1 MKIIKSLCFFL
12 CFVVLSGICFFNT
25 NINCSQTFT
34 FAHQDE
40 NNTIYNEI
48 DSYLADAFAKAHFPA
63 MSITIVNK
71 ENVLLSK
78 TYGDC
83 KSSDTPFLLGSV
95 SKSFTALCIMQ
106 LVERGK
112 IDLNAPISTYLSK
125 SNTNNAITVR
135 QLLNHT
141 SGLGEHQNL
150 GNYKIVNKQGEHSYA
165 NVNYSLLGKII
176 EVVSEL
182 SYEDYISERIF
193 EPLSMSK
200 SAATYEKAKDNG
212 LIDTYENW
220 FGSNIKTAP
229 KFPKSN
235 DAWISTSAGY
245 LSSST
250 ADLGKYLQMYL
261 RGGQSIISSDSINK
275 MFYENVEVQAN
286 IPYKYGMGWTLTN
299 EPLKQPALRHSGL
312 VETGMATIYILP
324 ESEIGIAI
332 AVNTNDY
339 FVGKDL
345 MDRIDWSVILMLTG
359 DKPNQ
364 ITANEYVTR
373 HFLYDL
379 AYFVVFAI
387 SILPL
392 CLIIM
397 YKKRLTTGKLR
408 VKISILIL
416 LHLILPIFIL
426 LIPQMFFATPLWV
439 VSAFVPDMFT
449 TIVISSCL
457 LFIGGI
463 AKSIL
468 LIIKRKSILN
478 DKLKFIV
485 DKPI

>member
-1 MKIIKSLCFFL
+1 
-12 CFVVLSGICFFNT
+12 
-25 NINCSQTFT
+25 
-34 FAHQDE
+34 
-40 NNTIYNEI
+40 
-48 DSYLADAFAKAHFPA
+48 
-63 MSITIVNK
+63 
-71 ENVLLSK
+71 
-78 TYGDC
+78 
-83 KSSDTPFLLGSV
+83 
-95 SKSFTALCIMQ
+95 MQ
-106 LVERGK
+106 LVERSK
-112 IDLNAPISTYLSK
+112 IDLNAKLSDYLP
-125 SNTNNAITVR
+125 NATDGNKITIL

-150 GNYKIVNKQGEHSYA
+150 GNYKIIEKQGVHKYA
-165 NVNYSLLGKII
+165 NINYSILGKVI
-176 EVVSEL
+176 ECVSGL
-182 SYEDYISERIF
+182 SYEDYVVENIF
-193 EPLSMSK
+193 EPLSMSR
-200 SAATYEKAKDNG
+200 SAATYEKAKNNG

-245 LSSST
+245 LSFST
-250 ADLGKYLQMYL
+250 SDLGKYLQMYL
-261 RGGQSIISSDSINK
+261 RGGESIISSDSINK

-364 ITANEYVTR
+364 ITANEYVIR

-379 AYFVVFAI
+379 AYFVVLAI

-392 CLIIM
+392 CLIMM
-397 YKKRLTTGKLR
+397 YKKRLTTSKLR

-463 AKSIL
+463 AKLIL
-468 LIIKRKSILN
+468 LIVKSKSISN
-478 DKLKFIV
+478 DKF
-485 DKPI
+485 

>member
-83 KSSDTPFLLGSV
+83 KSADTPFLLGSV

>member
-1 MKIIKSLCFFL
+1 MKIIKSLCFLL
-12 CFVVLSGICFFNT
+12 CFVVLGGICFLGT
-25 NINCSQTFT
+25 NLNQTQTFVL
-34 FAHQDE
+34 AEQAE
-40 NNTIYNEI
+40 SNIYNEI
-48 DSYLADAFAKAHFPA
+48 DSYLTDAFIKAHFPA

-71 ENVLLSK
+71 ENVLFSK

-83 KSSDTPFLLGSV
+83 ESTDTPFLLGSV
-95 SKSFTALCIMQ
+95 SKSFTALSIMK
-106 LVERGK
+106 LVEQGK
-112 IDLNAPISTYLSK
+112 INLNAKLFNYLP
-125 SNTNNAITVR
+125 NAKDGDKITIL

-150 GNYKIVNKQGEHSYA
+150 GNYKIIGKQGIHKYA
-165 NVNYSLLGKII
+165 NVNYSILGKVI
-176 EVVSEL
+176 ECVSGL
-182 SYEDYISERIF
+182 SYEDYVEEKIF

-200 SAATYEKAKDNG
+200 SATTYEKAKDNG
-212 LIDTYENW
+212 LIDSYENW
-220 FGSNIKTAP
+220 FGLNIKTAP

-235 DAWISTSAGY
+235 NAWITTSAGY

-250 ADLGKYLQMYL
+250 SDLGKYLQMYL
-261 RGGQSIISSDSINK
+261 RGGESIISSDSINK
-275 MFYENVEVQAN
+275 MFYENVDVQAN

-345 MDRIDWSVILMLTG
+345 MDRIDWSFVLMLTG

-364 ITANEYVTR
+364 IIANEYITR
-373 HFLYDL
+373 HLLYDL

-392 CLIIM
+392 FLIM
-397 YKKRLTTGKLR
+397 LYKRRLAIGKLWI
-408 VKISILIL
+408 KICILIL
-416 LHLILPIFIL
+416 LHLILPILIL
-426 LIPQMFFATPLWV
+426 LLPQIFFATPLWV
-439 VSAFVPDMFT
+439 VLAFVPDMFT

-463 AKSIL
+463 AKSIN
-468 LIIKRKSILN
+468 LIIKRKRILN
-478 DKLKFIV
+478 DKFEFNSEKLI
-485 DKPI
+485 

>member
-83 KSSDTPFLLGSV
+83 KSADTPFLLGSV

-449 TIVISSCL
+449 TIEISSCL

>member
-125 SNTNNAITVR
+125 SNINNAITVR

-449 TIVISSCL
+449 TIVVSSCL

>member
-125 SNTNNAITVR
+125 SNINNAITVR

-182 SYEDYISERIF
+182 SYEDYISESIF

-364 ITANEYVTR
+364 ITANEYITR

>member
-125 SNTNNAITVR
+125 SNINNAITVR

-182 SYEDYISERIF
+182 SYEDYISESIF